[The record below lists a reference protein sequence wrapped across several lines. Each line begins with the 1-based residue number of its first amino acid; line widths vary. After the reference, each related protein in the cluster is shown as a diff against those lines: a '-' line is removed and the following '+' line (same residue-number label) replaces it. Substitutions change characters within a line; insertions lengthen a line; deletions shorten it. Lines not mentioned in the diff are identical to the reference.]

1 MKPITIAPL
10 TLLSLLVSTATAD
23 MITTYNIN
31 FVPLGHAL
39 PPSGSFTYDS
49 TNPHFTN
56 FTVLWD
62 SITFD
67 LTANANAPND
77 VGFPPGCTG
86 EGSAAFGFAMMSQNA
101 VCPQAASYQWVADTN
116 SFMSFFEFEL
126 LQPPGGVQDVFQSF
140 LVPGTTFG
148 GFDTGTWT
156 ITPIPEPR
164 LVILLIAAALALVKR
179 TRRVSFTTW

>member
-1 MKPITIAPL
+1 MKPIKIA
-10 TLLSLLVSTATAD
+10 TVILLSLLASTATAD
-23 MITTYNIN
+23 VMTTYNIN
-31 FVPLGHAL
+31 FVPSGNGP

-56 FTVLWD
+56 FKVLWD
-62 SITFD
+62 NITFD

-77 VGFPPGCTG
+77 VGTPPGCTG

-101 VCPQAASYQWVADTN
+101 ICPQAASYQWVADTN

-126 LQPPGGVQDVFQSF
+126 QQPTGGVQDVFQSF

-148 GFDTGTWT
+148 GFDNGTWT

-164 LVILLIAAALALVKR
+164 LVILIAAALALVKR
-179 TRRVSFTTW
+179 TRRV